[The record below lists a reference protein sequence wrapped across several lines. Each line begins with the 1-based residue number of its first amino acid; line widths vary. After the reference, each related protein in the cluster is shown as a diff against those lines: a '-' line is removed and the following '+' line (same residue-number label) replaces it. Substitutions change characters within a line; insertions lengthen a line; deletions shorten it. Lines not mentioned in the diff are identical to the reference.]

1 VENMIDMAHLAIVH
15 AGLLGDPNRA
25 EIGEYTV
32 TTTAEGIFARDIPIW
47 QPDPEGTGDPATV
60 HYSFWIDRPFT
71 MRWSKSH
78 PSRHFATLAS
88 VTPVDSERSLLWFVL
103 AMDYAHDVPEE
114 ELRHFQDMLAAQDI
128 PIVNSQRP
136 ELLPLDLQSELH
148 LRSDLL
154 AIAYRR
160 WLKQLGMQYGT
171 S

>member
-1 VENMIDMAHLAIVH
+1 VEH
-15 AGLLGDPNRA
+15 
-25 EIGEYTV
+25 
-32 TTTAEGIFARDIPIW
+32 
-47 QPDPEGTGDPATV
+47 
-60 HYSFWIDRPFT
+60 PFT
-71 MRWSKSH
+71 MRSSKTH
-78 PSRHFATLAS
+78 LNRHYTILAA
-88 VTPVDSERSLLWFVL
+88 VTPVDAERSLLWFVL
-103 AMDYAHDVPEE
+103 AMDYAHNVSEA
-114 ELRHFQDMLAAQDI
+114 ELRHFQDILAAQDI